1 MPAHGA
7 SGALIPAGRSA
18 AESSGVKVSLSAR
31 ILRQILLVAGGAS
44 LLFGLLFLG
53 LYREQLERERAST
66 SEQINRL
73 LRVALENAML
83 KRDVPGLRDI
93 VTQMGQQP
101 GIAGVMILAPE
112 GEVRFSSDPSM
123 LGRSLTDLVGMAA
136 PGTPVSRFVDTVA
149 QGEVLRSINPVPNQP
164 ACIGCH
170 GSVAQ
175 RPVNGVLVVDYDAGP
190 IRHAAY
196 RSAGLFLLA
205 GVAVLGLT
213 LGALWYLLRRRVI
226 LPLAEIDAAANAI
239 AAGDL
244 SVRAPAT
251 MADEPG
257 RLAASFNRMAES
269 LATQQS
275 ATERQRHDLQA
286 LLDGLPDGVRVIRQA
301 DYQVMLANAAYCRQL
316 GVSAAQAVGST
327 CYRSSHGRESPCV
340 ATMVLCPVHEL
351 KSAGASLRCRHLHRT
366 ADGRDLPV
374 EVHAV
379 RLDHGGEAVIVE
391 STIDLAQAVRH
402 SQEQR
407 LSELGLLAAGIAH
420 EIHNPL
426 GSMRLAV
433 DGLLRGLRSGQGDGQ
448 RMSGYLEMMST
459 EIDRCTG
466 VTQRLLLLSRLP
478 QQQAQRVALNPAVGD
493 TVSLLE
499 FDAASH
505 HIRQRLELDPAEPKV
520 LADDSDLRMLV
531 LNLVQNA
538 HHAMPQGGELVVRTR
553 IVDETQASIEVIDS
567 GCGIPEERLERIFDP
582 FYSHRADGEGGTGLG
597 LTICK
602 SIVERY
608 GGRIE
613 VNSQSGAG
621 ASFRVFLLTAKAEA

>member
-1 MPAHGA
+1 M
-7 SGALIPAGRSA
+7 
-18 AESSGVKVSLSAR
+18 SLSAR
-31 ILRQILLVAGGAS
+31 ILRQVLLVAGGAS

-53 LYREQLERERAST
+53 LYREQLERERATT

-93 VTQMGQQP
+93 VLQMGRQP

-112 GEVRFSSDPSM
+112 GEVRFSSDPAA
-123 LGRSLTDLVGMAA
+123 LGRMLPDLVGAA
-136 PGTPVSRFVDTVA
+136 VPGAPVSRFVDTA
-149 QGEVLRSINPVPNQP
+149 GQGEVLRSINPVPNQP
-164 ACIGCH
+164 PCVGCH
-170 GSVAQ
+170 GPMAK

-190 IRHAAY
+190 IRQAAY

-205 GVAVLGLT
+205 GLAVLALT
-213 LGALWYLLRRRVI
+213 LASVWHLLRRRVI
-226 LPLAEIDAAANAI
+226 APLARLDATANAI

-244 SVRAPAT
+244 SVRAPDTAP
-251 MADEPG
+251 DEPG
-257 RLAASFNRMAES
+257 RLAASFNRMAEA
-269 LATQQS
+269 LAAQQ
-275 ATERQRHDLQA
+275 AAAEKQRQYLQT

-301 DYQVMLANAAYCRQL
+301 DYQVLVANAAYCRQL
-316 GVSAAQAVGST
+316 GVNAQQAVGEP
-327 CYRSSHGRESPCV
+327 CFRSSHGRDSPCV
-340 ATMVLCPVHEL
+340 VTMVLCPVHEL
-351 KSAGASLRCRHLHRT
+351 KSSGESLRCRHHHRT
-366 ADGRDLPV
+366 VDGRELPV

-379 RLDHGGEAVIVE
+379 RLEHDGEALIVE

-433 DGLLRGLRSGQGDGQ
+433 DGLLRGLRNGQGDPQ
-448 RMSGYLEMMST
+448 RMSGYLEMMSA

-466 VTQRLLLLSRLP
+466 VTKRLLLLSRLP
-478 QQQAQRVALNPAVGD
+478 QQQAQRVALNAAVGD

-505 HIRQRLELDPAEPKV
+505 RIRQQLELDSTDPKV

-538 HHAMPQGGELVVRTR
+538 HHAMPEGGELTVRTR
-553 IVDETQASIEVIDS
+553 GEDGAQAIVEVIDR
-567 GCGIPEERLERIFDP
+567 GCGIPEDRLGRIFDP

-613 VNSQSGAG
+613 VSSQAGAG
-621 ASFRVFLLTAKAEA
+621 ATFRVFLLTAKAEA

>member
-1 MPAHGA
+1 M
-7 SGALIPAGRSA
+7 
-18 AESSGVKVSLSAR
+18 SLSVY
-31 ILRQILLVAGGAS
+31 ILRRIVLVAGGAS

-53 LYREQLERERAST
+53 LYRDELERERAAT

-83 KRDVPGLRDI
+83 KRDVSGLRDI
-93 VTQMGQQP
+93 VGQMGRQP
-101 GIAGVMILAPE
+101 GISGVMILAPG
-112 GEVRFSSDPSM
+112 GEVRFASDPAL
-123 LGRSLTDLVGMAA
+123 LGQHLPDLISSTA
-136 PGTPVSRFVDTVA
+136 PGTPVSRFA
-149 QGEVLRSINPVPNQP
+149 EIGGEGEVLRSINPVPNQAP
-164 ACIGCH
+164 CVGCH
-170 GSVAQ
+170 GPVAKH
-175 RPVNGVLVVDYDAGP
+175 PVNGVLVVDYDAAP

-205 GVAVLGLT
+205 GLAVLGLT
-213 LGALWYLLRRRVI
+213 LGLFWYLLRRRVTV
-226 LPLAEIDAAANAI
+226 PLARLDAAANAI

-244 SVRAPAT
+244 TVRAPGDAL
-251 MADEPG
+251 DEPG
-257 RLAASFNRMAES
+257 RLAASFNRMAEG
-269 LATQQS
+269 LAAQRTAAEKQQ
-275 ATERQRHDLQA
+275 QYLQA

-301 DYQVMLANAAYCRQL
+301 DYSIVAANAAYCRQL
-316 GVSAAQAVGST
+316 GVTAAQTVGQP
-327 CYRSSHGRESPCV
+327 CYRSSHGRDSPCV
-340 ATMVLCPVHEL
+340 TTMVLCPLHEL
-351 KSAGASLRCRHLHRT
+351 KAAGESIRCGHHHRT
-366 ADGRDLPV
+366 ADGRELSV

-379 RLDHGGEAVIVE
+379 RLDHEGEAMIVE
-391 STIDLAQAVRH
+391 STIDLSQAVRH

-433 DGLLRGLRSGQGDGQ
+433 DGLLRSLRNGQGDPR
-448 RMSGYLEMMST
+448 RMSGYLEMMSA

-478 QQQAQRVALNPAVGD
+478 QQQAQLVALNVAVGD

-505 HIRQRLELDPAEPKV
+505 RIRQHLELDPAEPKV
-520 LADDSDLRMLV
+520 LADDSDLRMVV

-538 HHAMPQGGELVVRTR
+538 HHAMPGGGDLTVRTR
-553 IVDETQASIEVIDS
+553 VDEAGAIVEVIDS
-567 GCGIPEERLERIFDP
+567 GCGIPEDRLERIFDP
-582 FYSHRADGEGGTGLG
+582 FYTRRADGEGGTGLG

-613 VNSQSGAG
+613 VISQAGAG
-621 ASFRVFLLTAKAEA
+621 TTFRVFLLTAKA